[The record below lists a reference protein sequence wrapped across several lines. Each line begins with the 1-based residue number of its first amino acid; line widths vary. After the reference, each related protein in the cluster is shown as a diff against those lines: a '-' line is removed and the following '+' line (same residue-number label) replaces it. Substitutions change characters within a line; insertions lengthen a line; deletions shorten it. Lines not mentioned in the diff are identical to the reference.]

1 MSETLNPPLSQT
13 LSADRR
19 SVGST
24 QPAALGGA
32 LDEFIFSGRLDNLAN
47 CFCAVKALTSA
58 DTTLESEPH
67 VRMVAL
73 FDNEEV
79 GSSSAMG
86 AGGPVMMDT
95 MKRITE
101 NLAATGGAAP
111 HEAHV
116 QALQKSFLVSADMAH
131 ALHPYASVSARPLPQ
146 G

>member
-1 MSETLNPPLSQT
+1 MLPT
-13 LSADRR
+13 
-19 SVGST
+19 
-24 QPAALGGA
+24 
-32 LDEFIFSGRLDNLAN
+32 
-47 CFCAVKALTSA
+47 
-58 DTTLESEPH
+58 
-67 VRMVAL
+67 
-73 FDNEEV
+73 DNEEV

-131 ALHPYASVSARPLPQ
+131 ALHPCAPQ
-146 G
+146 PPRSRLKANPRSHPGITRRSMTPRCSPSS